1 MRYTYDSVIEH
12 DDDGWAVG
20 FPRLPEA
27 VTFGATR
34 AEAVSR
40 AAEVR
45 GLCLAERLDDG
56 GDLPPQGPGAEVV
69 AVSVD
74 VTAANIRA
82 SWARG

>member
-45 GLCLAERLDDG
+45 GS
-56 GDLPPQGPGAEVV
+56 
-69 AVSVD
+69 VSPSGWTMAGTCRPRGRV
-74 VTAANIRA
+74 RR
-82 SWARG
+82 SWP